1 MSQFDSTWSFVDE
14 GNETPNGFLFAGI
27 SAGLKASNKKDLAL
41 ILAPEGSIF
50 SGMFT
55 QSIVRASCIDI
66 CEERIKQSSGF
77 VRAILINSGQANA
90 CTGNLGIQH
99 FQIATSKIAELLGI
113 KEEEVLMCSTGVI
126 GVPIQIK
133 DLVKNL
139 PNLVID
145 LKVNNFQNAAEAI
158 LTTDLT
164 VKTVLIETI
173 IEGRKIKIAGL
184 AKGSGMIY
192 PNMATMLAF
201 LTCDAGIEKEEWD
214 QIISIAVKKS
224 FNAISVDGETSTND
238 SFVAINSGNK
248 IEKRFLPI
256 IQKGIDIVCQN
267 LAKNIARDG
276 EGANCL
282 LEVLVEGAR
291 NNDDAIMVAKSIC
304 NSSLVKT
311 AIHGCDPNWGRII
324 SAAGNSGVHF
334 NLNDVDLYI
343 GNDQIL
349 EQGKLNQYDSKKVT
363 DYIKS
368 KMNGAY
374 LVDDIVKIMINLN
387 SGESK
392 GTAWGCDLSKKYVEI
407 NSEYTT

>member
-1 MSQFDSTWSFVDE
+1 LSRLDSNWSFVDDSKV
-14 GNETPNGFLFAGI
+14 TPKGFLFAGI
-27 SAGLKASNKKDLAL
+27 SAGLKASQKKDLAL

-55 QSIVRASCIDI
+55 QSIVRASCVDI
-66 CEERIKQSSGF
+66 CEERIKTTSGF
-77 VRAILINSGQANA
+77 LRAILINSGQANA

-99 FQIATSKIAELLGI
+99 FQIATGKIAELLGI

-126 GVPIQIK
+126 GVPIQIN

-139 PNLVID
+139 PNLVSD
-145 LKVNNFQNAAEAI
+145 LKGNNFENAAEAI

-164 VKTVLIETI
+164 LKKVSIETI
-173 IEGRKIKIAGL
+173 IQGRKIKIAGF

-201 LTCDAGIEKEEWD
+201 LTCDVGIQKEEWD
-214 QIISIAVKKS
+214 KMIAIAVQKS

-238 SFVAINSGNK
+238 SFVGINAGEK
-248 IEKRFLPI
+248 IEKRFFPI
-256 IQKGIDIVCQN
+256 IQQGIDIVCQN
-267 LAKNIARDG
+267 LAKKIARDG

-282 LEVLVEGAR
+282 LEVLVEGAK
-291 NNDDAIMVAKSIC
+291 NTDDAIMLAKSIC
-304 NSSLVKT
+304 NSALVKT

-324 SAAGNSGVHF
+324 SAAGNSGVKF
-334 NLNDVDLYI
+334 NLNEVELYI
-343 GNDQIL
+343 GNAQIL
-349 EQGKLNQYDSKKVT
+349 ENGKLNKYDPQKVT

-368 KMNGAY
+368 RMKGRY

>member
-1 MSQFDSTWSFVDE
+1 MSQSDYTWLFVDE
-14 GNETPNGFLFAGI
+14 DKVTPRGFLFAGI
-27 SAGLKASNKKDLAL
+27 SAGLKISNKKDLAL

-55 QSIVRASCIDI
+55 QSIVRASCVDI
-66 CEERIKQSSGF
+66 CEERIKKSLGF

-99 FQIATSKIAELLGI
+99 FQIATAKIAELLGI
-113 KEEEVLMCSTGVI
+113 KEKEVLMCSTGVI
-126 GVPIQIK
+126 GVPIKI
-133 DLVKNL
+133 DHLVKNL
-139 PNLVID
+139 PNLVSD
-145 LKVNNFQNAAEAI
+145 LKDNNFQNAAEAI

-164 VKTVLIETI
+164 LKKVLIETTI
-173 IEGRKIKIAGL
+173 QGRKIKIAGF

-192 PNMATMLAF
+192 PDMATMLAF
-201 LTCDAGIEKEEWD
+201 ITCDAGIEKEEWD
-214 QIISIAVKKS
+214 KMISIAVKKS

-238 SFVAINSGNK
+238 SFIAINAGNK
-248 IEKRFLPI
+248 IDNRFLPV

-282 LEVLVEGAR
+282 LEVLVQGAKKT
-291 NNDDAIMVAKSIC
+291 DDAIMVAKSIC
-304 NSSLVKT
+304 NSALVKT

-324 SAAGNSGVHF
+324 SAAGNSGVKF
-334 NLNDVDLYI
+334 NLNNVDLYI

-349 EQGKLNQYDSKKVT
+349 GKGKLNKYDSQKVT

-368 KMNGAY
+368 RMKGRY
-374 LVDDIVKIMINLN
+374 LVDDIVKIIINLN
-387 SGESK
+387 LGQSK